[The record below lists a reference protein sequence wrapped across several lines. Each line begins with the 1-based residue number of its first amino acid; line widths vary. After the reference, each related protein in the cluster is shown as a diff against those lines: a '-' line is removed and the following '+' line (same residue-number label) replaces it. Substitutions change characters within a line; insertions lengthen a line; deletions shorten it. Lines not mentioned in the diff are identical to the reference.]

1 MGAVVGLVLGLG
13 LLLMWR
19 SGPRRQRQRP
29 GAGGRGWHGHASEIL
44 AQADLEA
51 VTPAQLLASSAVLA
65 TVAALA
71 SLAVSQSPTI
81 ATCFGV
87 FTACGPWSLVR
98 FRQRQR
104 SAELRS
110 LWPEAVDNLASGVR
124 AGLALPEALAQLGNR
139 GPEPLRRPFQ
149 VFAEDYRVTGHF
161 GWSLDRLK
169 ARLADPVGDRIVESL
184 RLARD
189 VGGTDLGGLLRT
201 LSTFLRDDART
212 RAELETRQG
221 WTVNAARLAVAAPWL
236 LLAIL
241 ALRPEAVRAYNTPAG
256 AVVLAVGGGLSVV
269 AYRVMKRIAR
279 LPTEIRV
286 LR

>member
-1 MGAVVGLVLGLG
+1 MGAALGLLLGLG
-13 LLLMWR
+13 LLSIWR
-19 SGPRRQRQRP
+19 SGARRGHRHESRS
-29 GAGGRGWHGHASEIL
+29 GSGWHARTGDML

-51 VTPAQLLASSAVLA
+51 ITPAQLIVASAVASA
-65 TVAALA
+65 TTALLV
-71 SLAVSQSPTI
+71 LAVSRTLPI
-81 ATCFGV
+81 AACFGC
-87 FTACGPWSLVR
+87 FAARGPWGIVR

-104 SAELRS
+104 AAELRG

-124 AGLALPEALAQLGNR
+124 AGLALPEALSQLGVR
-139 GPEPLRRPFQ
+139 GPQLLRRPFHL
-149 VFAEDYRVTGHF
+149 FAEDYRATGRF
-161 GWSLDRLK
+161 GECLDRLK
-169 ARLADPVGDRIVESL
+169 ARLADPVGDRVVESL

-189 VGGTDLGGLLRT
+189 VGGTDLGSLLRT
-201 LSTFLRDDART
+201 LSTFLREDARA

-241 ALRPEAVRAYNTPAG
+241 ALRPEAVLAYNTAAG
-256 AVVLAVGGGLSVV
+256 AAVLAVGGGLSLV

-279 LPTEIRV
+279 LPIEIRV

>member
-1 MGAVVGLVLGLG
+1 MGAAIGLLLGLG
-13 LLLMWR
+13 LLLIWR
-19 SGPRRQRQRP
+19 SGPRRATRGDVRD
-29 GAGGRGWHGHASEIL
+29 GTGWHAQTVELL

-51 VTPAQLLASSAVLA
+51 VTPGQLIVVSLVASV
-65 TVAALA
+65 TA
-71 SLAVSQSPTI
+71 SFLVLAVSRTLSI
-81 ATCFGV
+81 AVCFGA
-87 FTACGPWSLVR
+87 FAARGPWALVR

-104 SAELRS
+104 AAELRG

-124 AGLALPEALAQLGNR
+124 AGLALPEALGQLGVR
-139 GPEPLRRPFQ
+139 GPELLRRPFQ
-149 VFAEDYRVTGHF
+149 IFAEDYRATGRF
-161 GWSLDRLK
+161 SECLDRLK
-169 ARLADPVGDRIVESL
+169 IRLADPVGDRVVESL

-241 ALRPEAVRAYNTPAG
+241 ALRPEAVLAYNTAAG
-256 AVVLAVGGGLSVV
+256 AAVLAVGGGLSLV